1 MLFNLVLILINFAD
15 ALFNNMADLIVK
27 QKPPSIFTKRFLHN
41 TVKSIFKRMIFQ
53 PFGKV
58 HDKLEDEVPE
68 LQR

>member
-1 MLFNLVLILINFAD
+1 MD
-15 ALFNNMADLIVK
+15 ALIVR
-27 QKPPSIFTKRFLHN
+27 QKSPSIFTEKFLQN

-58 HDKLEDEVPE
+58 HDKLEDEVPG